1 MALTQ
6 EVFTVGTATSTVVAP
21 THDYAEFVLKNLQPG
36 TPEELA
42 RDGHVFLI
50 GQQFAIPAGGT
61 VAFSMTTGATGAQFD
76 FYQIV
81 SEAAS
86 VVASLIEGATIT
98 TTGNPIPAYNLNR
111 TKSDSHMAVFRAAT
125 AVTGGTVVS
134 SEFVTAS
141 IHGGGDMASNKIHTL
156 EPSTQ
161 YAMRFVN
168 QGNQSTNVFFQLGFS
183 EQFNGFNEIWLG
195 VADESFVIRPNESL
209 HLTLNPNATINATAL
224 MDSCLLAVIRQE

>member
-1 MALTQ
+1 MAFSQNL
-6 EVFTVGTATSTVVAP
+6 FTIGTATQTVVAP
-21 THDYAEFVLKNLQPG
+21 TNDYAEYVLKNLQPG

-50 GQQFAIPAGGT
+50 GQQFSIPAGGT

-81 SEAAS
+81 SESAS
-86 VVASLIEGATIT
+86 IIASLIEGATIT

-183 EQFNGFNEIWLG
+183 EQFNGMNSIWLG
-195 VADESFVIRPNESL
+195 TPDESFVLRAGEEL
-209 HLTLNPNATINATAL
+209 KLTLPTDTTINATAKH
-224 MDSCLLAVIRQE
+224 DGCKLAVIRQD